1 MDKSI
6 LSHKC
11 FGKRQRG
18 QGMSEYIII
27 TALIAVAAIGVF
39 ASFGDV
45 IGNQTAAM
53 SQEMAGQD
61 GSNDINSAA
70 NNANAASNRAAQ
82 ADSLSNYNQQN

>member
-1 MDKSI
+1 MKLPKYAPSS
-6 LSHKC
+6 LS
-11 FGKRQRG
+11 RQKG

-53 SQEMAGQD
+53 AQEMAGQD
-61 GSNDINSAA
+61 GATDIASAKT
-70 NNANAASNRAAQ
+70 NAEKATERGDQKDTLSTYNAKN
-82 ADSLSNYNQQN
+82 